1 MWRKIQT
8 TIRWISERA
17 LFWEKVNFTDNVPL
31 VPTSAHTGDGMG
43 DLISLLVVTYSQRV
57 LAPKLMLSEEQE
69 AVVLEVSNTL

>member
-17 LFWEKVNFTDNVPL
+17 LFWEKVDFTDYVPL
-31 VPTSAHTGDGMG
+31 VPTSFHTGDGMG